1 MIAPFYNSRSTKFA
15 IVTEGSG
22 YIEILCPHVTH
33 QGRRGSPA
41 QRYREHEQERGG
53 RQYREEE
60 EEEYQEGPH
69 YRRIRAHVSRGTVFI
84 VPPGHPVVE
93 VASRDQ
99 NLQTICF
106 EIRADR
112 NERIFLAGFVS
123 ITPFFCIILVYYLL
137 KLVLLVYWLYSR
149 ISKLS

>member
-15 IVTEGSG
+15 VVTEGSG
-22 YIEILCPHVTH
+22 YVEILCPHVA
-33 QGRRGSPA
+33 RRGRHGS
-41 QRYREHEQERGG
+41 QVQKYREHEEGQRWQERGG
-53 RQYREEE
+53 RRYREEE
-60 EEEYQEGPH
+60 EEEEEHQEEEWQGPQ
-69 YRRIRAHVSRGTVFI
+69 YRRVRAHVSLGTVFI

-112 NERIFLAGFVS
+112 NERIFLAGCVHKPLF
-123 ITPFFCIILVYYLL
+123 IYLFA
-137 KLVLLVYWLYSR
+137 
-149 ISKLS
+149 

>member
-1 MIAPFYNSRSTKFA
+1 MIAPFYNSRSTKFSV
-15 IVTEGSG
+15 VTEGSG
-22 YIEILCPHVTH
+22 YVEILCPHVAR
-33 QGRRGSPA
+33 QSRRGSET
-41 QRYREHEQERGG
+41 QRYREHEQEGGRQQRGG
-53 RQYREEE
+53 RRYREEE
-60 EEEYQEGPH
+60 EERYREEEEERWQGPR
-69 YRRIRAHVSRGTVFI
+69 YRRVRAHVSRGTVFI

-123 ITPFFCIILVYYLL
+123 INLHSFLFFCIIIVY
-137 KLVLLVYWLYSR
+137 
-149 ISKLS
+149 

>member
-1 MIAPFYNSRSTKFA
+1 MTAPFYNSRSTKFA
-15 IVTEGSG
+15 VVTEGSG
-22 YIEILCPHVTH
+22 YVEILCPHMARE
-33 QGRRGSPA
+33 GRRGSRA
-41 QRYREHEQERGG
+41 QRYREHEQERAG
-53 RQYREEE
+53 RRYQEEEEE

-69 YRRIRAHVSRGTVFI
+69 YRRVRARVSRGTVFI

-112 NERIFLAGFVS
+112 NERIFLAGFVFRNLF
-123 ITPFFCIILVYYLL
+123 IYA
-137 KLVLLVYWLYSR
+137 
-149 ISKLS
+149 